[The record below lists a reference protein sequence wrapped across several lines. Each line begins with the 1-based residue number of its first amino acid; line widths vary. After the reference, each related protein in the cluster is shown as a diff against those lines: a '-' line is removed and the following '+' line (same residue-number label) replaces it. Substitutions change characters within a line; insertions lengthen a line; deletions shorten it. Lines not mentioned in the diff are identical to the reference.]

1 MGVRTKKYIDLAGL
15 RDSLEAE
22 KLAKLLNEKL
32 NTNSIHVDFANQR
45 LELDNKQNI
54 NIKKAINALESL
66 GYESNLISLQL
77 PVLDMACAACSAS
90 VESILSSQNGV
101 LHAEVNYAN
110 ASVNLIFNPLKSS
123 LEDLKSA
130 VQKMGYDL
138 VIDQLE
144 SHVELKENAS
154 QKRLKKLKL
163 NTLFTWIFALPLFV
177 IGMFFMHK
185 PFADWLMFF
194 LASPIVFIWG
204 RSFYVGF
211 WNQLKNKSANMDSL
225 VAISTGT
232 AYLFSV
238 FTLLFPAFWMKYDL
252 KVEVYF
258 EASGLIIAFI
268 LLGKLLEERAKAS
281 TSQALKSLMSLKP
294 LEAIKIAA
302 DGSHK
307 TVKAR
312 DIQVNDMLLSRTG
325 ELVAVDGVVESGSA
339 TLDESML
346 NGEPL
351 PTAKQK
357 GDKVFAGTVIV
368 GGNIKYKAIT
378 TGANT
383 VLEKIIAAVEKAQ
396 GTKPEIQKRVDKI
409 AAVFVPVV
417 LIIALLTAATW
428 LLFGGL
434 PSLPMAFLT
443 SISVLVI
450 ACPCALGLATP
461 TAIMVAVGKA
471 AKNGILLKDANS
483 FEHATD
489 ITDVVLDKTG
499 TLTFGKPEVQ
509 QALWVCNEKEIEE
522 NAAILKAIEG
532 KSLHPLAHSIANFLT
547 DFKQLENIEVDELSG
562 LGMKAS
568 WNNNTYFVGNAKLL
582 NNSGIDVK
590 GSGVDEFIS
599 KYNESILVFFANQN
613 QVIGIF
619 SIDDKIK
626 PEAKTTI
633 QKLKSLRM
641 NVHIL
646 SGDRQEVALRVA
658 KELEIENVV
667 AGVLPAQKAEYIQ
680 ALQNKGAKVAMIG
693 DGINDSQALALAH
706 LGIAMG
712 TGSDLAM
719 EVAQVTLVKGD
730 ISLLPKVIA
739 LAKETRSKIN
749 QNLFWAF
756 IYNIIGIPIAAGIL
770 YPINGFLLNPML
782 AGAAMALSSVS
793 VVSNSLLMKYAK

>member
-1 MGVRTKKYIDLAGL
+1 MKIDTKKYIPILGL
-15 RDSLEAE
+15 RDSLDAN
-22 KLAKLLNEKL
+22 KLSRLLNEKL
-32 NTNSIHVDFANQR
+32 KTNSIKVDLANQR
-45 LELDNKQNI
+45 LEIDKSDI
-54 NIKKAINALESL
+54 NLKDVLKIIENL
-66 GYESNLISLQL
+66 GFESNLISIQL

-90 VESILSSQNGV
+90 VESILSNHQGV
-101 LHAEVNYAN
+101 LHADVNYAN
-110 ASVNLIFNPLKSS
+110 ASVDLLFNPLETQ
-123 LEDLKSA
+123 LEDLKPA

-138 VIDQLE
+138 VIDQVK
-144 SHVELKENAS
+144 SHSELKENAS

-163 NTLFTWIFALPLFV
+163 NTLFAWIFALPLFV
-177 IGMFFMHK
+177 IGMFFMHM
-185 PFADWLMFF
+185 PYADWTMFA
-194 LASPIVFIWG
+194 LSTPIVFVWG
-204 RSFYVGF
+204 RSFYIGF

-238 FTLLFPAFWMKYDL
+238 FTLLFPAFWMKYNL
-252 KVEVYF
+252 KVDVYF

-268 LLGKLLEERAKAS
+268 LLGKLLEERAIAS

-294 LEAIKIAA
+294 LEAVKIAA

-307 TVKAR
+307 TVNAR
-312 DIQVNDMLLSRTG
+312 AIQVNDMLLSRTG
-325 ELVAVDGVVESGSA
+325 ELVAVDGIVESGSA
-339 TLDESML
+339 SVDESML

-351 PTAKQK
+351 PISKQK
-357 GDKVFAGTVIV
+357 GDKVFAGTVLV
-368 GGNIKYKAIT
+368 GGNMQYKAIA

-417 LIIALLTAATW
+417 LIVALLTASTW
-428 LLFGGL
+428 LLVGGL
-434 PSLPMAFLT
+434 PFLPMALLT

-483 FEHATD
+483 FENATGVTD
-489 ITDVVLDKTG
+489 IVLDKTG

-509 QALWVCNEKEIEE
+509 QVLWMCKENEIEE
-522 NAAILKAIEG
+522 NAAVLKAIE
-532 KSLHPLAHSIANFLT
+532 SNSTHPLANSISKYLI
-547 DFKQLENIEVDELSG
+547 DFKQIENIEVEELPG
-562 LGMKAS
+562 LGMKAI
-568 WNNNTYFVGNAKLL
+568 WNAKSYFVGNAELM
-582 NNSGIDVK
+582 NNSGIDVND
-590 GSGVDEFIS
+590 SIVDEFIF
-599 KYNESILVFFANQN
+599 KYKDSILVFYANQN
-613 QVIGIF
+613 QLIGIF

-626 PEAKTTI
+626 PEAKETI
-633 QKLKSLRM
+633 QKLKLLSLK
-641 NVHIL
+641 VHIL
-646 SGDRQEVALRVA
+646 SGDREEVALKVA

-680 ALQNKGAKVAMIG
+680 ELQNKGAKVAMIG

-739 LAKETRSKIN
+739 LANETRSKIN

-793 VVSNSLLMKYAK
+793 VVSNSLLMKYSK

>member
-1 MGVRTKKYIDLAGL
+1 MKIDTKKYIPILGL
-15 RDSLEAE
+15 RDSLDAD
-22 KLAKLLNEKL
+22 KLSRLLNEKL
-32 NTNSIHVDFANQR
+32 KTNTIKVDFANQR
-45 LELDNKQNI
+45 LEIYKSDIDLKE
-54 NIKKAINALESL
+54 ALKIIENL
-66 GYESNLISLQL
+66 GFESNLISTQL

-90 VESILSSQNGV
+90 IESILSNHQGV
-101 LHAEVNYAN
+101 LHADVNYAN
-110 ASVNLIFNPLKSS
+110 ASVDLLYNPLETQ
-123 LEDLKSA
+123 LEDLKPA

-138 VIDQLE
+138 VIDQVK
-144 SHVELKENAS
+144 SHSELKETAS

-163 NTLFTWIFALPLFV
+163 NTLFAWIFALPLFV
-177 IGMFFMHK
+177 TGMFFMHM
-185 PFADWLMFF
+185 PYADWIMFA
-194 LASPIVFIWG
+194 LSTPIVSIWG
-204 RSFYVGF
+204 RSFYIGF

-238 FTLLFPAFWMKYDL
+238 FTLLFPAFWMKYNL
-252 KVEVYF
+252 KVDVYF

-294 LEAIKIAA
+294 LEAVKIAT

-307 TVKAR
+307 TVNAR
-312 DIQVNDMLLSRTG
+312 TILVNDMLLSRTG
-325 ELVAVDGVVESGSA
+325 ELVAVDGIVESGSA
-339 TLDESML
+339 SVDESML

-351 PTAKQK
+351 PTAKQN

-368 GGNIKYKAIT
+368 GGNIKYKAIA

-428 LLFGGL
+428 LLYGGL

-483 FEHATD
+483 FELATD

-509 QALWVCNEKEIEE
+509 HVLWMCKENEIEE
-522 NAAILKAIEG
+522 NAAVLKAIE
-532 KSLHPLAHSIANFLT
+532 SNSTHPLANSISKYLI
-547 DFKQLENIEVDELSG
+547 DFKLTENIEVEELPG
-562 LGMKAS
+562 LGMKTK
-568 WNNNTYFVGNAKLL
+568 WNNNIYFVGNAKLL
-582 NNSGIDVK
+582 SKNRIDLKDSV
-590 GSGVDEFIS
+590 VDEFIS
-599 KYNESILVFFANQN
+599 KYNESILVFYANQN
-613 QVIGIF
+613 QLIGIF

-626 PEAKTTI
+626 PEAKSTI
-633 QKLKSLRM
+633 QKLKSLKM
-641 NVHIL
+641 NVHVL
-646 SGDRQEVALRVA
+646 SGDREEVVLKVA

-680 ALQNKGAKVAMIG
+680 ELQNKGAKVAMIG

-739 LAKETRSKIN
+739 LAIETRSKIN

-793 VVSNSLLMKYAK
+793 VVSNSLLMKHAK